1 MVVRFSLMTIF
12 YWWEIM
18 EAVIFIDI
26 QAVGKST
33 FYKKH
38 FFKTHLRLNLDMLR
52 TRHREQVLL
61 QACLDAKQRF
71 VVDNTNPTREDR
83 AKYIQL
89 ATSANFK
96 VIGYYFQSKVDDAQR
111 RNAIRD
117 EKERVPEKGLLGTYA
132 RLQLPTF
139 DEGFDELYYVA
150 IGEDGEFAVKGWV
163 DEI

>member
-18 EAVIFIDI
+18 EAVIFIGI

-89 ATSANFK
+89 STSANFK
-96 VIGYYFQSKVDDAQR
+96 VVGYYFQSKVDDAQR

-117 EKERVPEKGLLGTYA
+117 EKERVPEKGILGTYA
-132 RLQLPTF
+132 SLQLPTV

-150 IGEDGEFAVKGWV
+150 IGEDG
-163 DEI
+163 